1 MAAIVSTIEVARP
14 AEEVFSYVID
24 PSHMP
29 EWQKGV
35 TDGRLDGTPVHVG
48 SRCTTTRKIGGA
60 QREVVTEIT
69 EYDPPRRWADHG
81 IEGPIR
87 AVGSV
92 RIDPVE
98 GQARSRL
105 TIEVDFEGHGIG
117 KLLVPL
123 MVRPQAGREMPGNMR
138 RLKEQLEA
146 RGQAPLEPGTTRPV
160 S

>member
-1 MAAIVSTIEVARP
+1 VAPIISTIEVARS
-14 AEEVFSYVID
+14 ADDVFAYVTD
-24 PSHMP
+24 PSRMP
-29 EWQKGV
+29 EWQQGV
-35 TDGRLDGTPVHVG
+35 TSGRLDGTGVG

-69 EYDPPRRWADHG
+69 EDDPPRRWADHG
-81 IEGPIR
+81 LEGPIR
-87 AVGSV
+87 AVVSV
-92 RIDPVE
+92 SIDPVE

-123 MVRPQAGREMPGNMR
+123 MVRPQARREMPGNMR
-138 RLKEQLEA
+138 RLQERLESGGA
-146 RGQAPLEPGTTRPV
+146 QAPRAPGTTSPL

>member
-1 MAAIVSTIEVARP
+1 MAPIISTIETARS
-14 AEEVFSYVID
+14 ADDVFAYVTD
-24 PSHMP
+24 PSRMP
-29 EWQKGV
+29 EWQQGV
-35 TDGRLDGTPVHVG
+35 TSGRLDGTGVG

-87 AVGSV
+87 AVVSV
-92 RIDPVE
+92 RIDPVD

-123 MVRPQAGREMPGNMR
+123 IVRPQARREMPGNMR
-138 RLKEQLEA
+138 RLQERLES
-146 RGQAPLEPGTTRPV
+146 GGTHAPRVPGTTSPL

>member
-1 MAAIVSTIEVARP
+1 MAPIISTIEVALP
-14 AEEVFSYVID
+14 AEEVFAYVTD
-24 PSHMP
+24 PAHMP

-60 QREVVTEIT
+60 RRQVVTEIT
-69 EYDPPRRWADHG
+69 ECDPPRRWADHG

-87 AVGSV
+87 AVVSV
-92 RIDPVE
+92 RVE
-98 GQARSRL
+98 ALDAPPRTRV

-123 MVRPQAGREMPGNMR
+123 MVRPSARREMPGNMR
-138 RLKEQLEA
+138 RLEQRLEA
-146 RGQAPLEPGTTRPV
+146 SGRARAT
-160 S
+160 